1 MSVKK
6 VSFFIVLIYLSQYA
20 SASSEFNFSPDSV
33 FVDASLSFLNGESGE
48 FVYSNGGTLS
58 QLDWKI
64 QNTPI
69 VKMGVTWDA
78 VSWLTL
84 NANGWTTLASAGALM
99 DDYDWLEPG
108 QQHWSDW
115 SHHPAT
121 RLNFANQF
129 DLNMT
134 GWFLKEQN
142 YQLGAVLGYQET
154 RFSWLAKGGYYSYD
168 NGADIGDIPHGQK
181 VIGYQQKF
189 SAPYLGLSGKYIYHD
204 FDIITQ
210 FKYSAWGEGK
220 GTDQH
225 YLSNITFKDKVSNQ
239 KYYSGLINGGYNI
252 NPQARI
258 FTEISWSRFSNDV
271 GNTTIYHK
279 ENGERVKDKDSPG
292 MQNYNYI
299 IGAGIMYR
307 F

>member
-1 MSVKK
+1 
-6 VSFFIVLIYLSQYA
+6 
-20 SASSEFNFSPDSV
+20 
-33 FVDASLSFLNGESGE
+33 
-48 FVYSNGGTLS
+48 
-58 QLDWKI
+58 
-64 QNTPI
+64 
-69 VKMGVTWDA
+69 
-78 VSWLTL
+78 
-84 NANGWTTLASAGALM
+84 M

-204 FDIITQ
+204 FDIIAQ
-210 FKYSAWGEGK
+210 FKYSAREKGK
-220 GTDQH
+220 AQI
-225 YLSNITFKDKVSNQ
+225 SIT
-239 KYYSGLINGGYNI
+239 
-252 NPQARI
+252 
-258 FTEISWSRFSNDV
+258 
-271 GNTTIYHK
+271 
-279 ENGERVKDKDSPG
+279 
-292 MQNYNYI
+292 
-299 IGAGIMYR
+299 
-307 F
+307 

>member
-1 MSVKK
+1 MLMKK
-6 VSFFIVLIYLSQYA
+6 VSFAIALISLSQYA
-20 SASSEFNFSPDSV
+20 SASSEFNFLSDNV
-33 FVDASLSFLNGESGE
+33 FGDASLSFLNGESGE
-48 FVYSNGGTLS
+48 FVYSDGGKLS

-69 VKMGVTWDA
+69 IKMGLTWDA
-78 VSWLTL
+78 ISWLTL
-84 NANGWTTLASAGALM
+84 NAKGWTTIASAGTLM

-108 QQHWSDW
+108 QHHWSDW

-134 GWFLKEQN
+134 GWFLTDPS
-142 YQLGAVLGYQET
+142 YQLGTMLGYQET

-168 NGADIGDIPHGQK
+168 NGADTGDIPHDQR

-204 FDIITQ
+204 FDITAQ

-225 YLSNITFKDKVSNQ
+225 YLRNITFKDKVSNQ
-239 KYYSGLINGGYNI
+239 KYYSGLINAGYNI
-252 NPQARI
+252 NSQARI
-258 FTEISWSRFSNDV
+258 FTEISWSRFSNDI
-271 GNTTIYHK
+271 GNTVISYKDKGESVK
-279 ENGERVKDKDSPG
+279 EKDSPG

-299 IGAGIMYR
+299 IGAGIQYK